1 MTKQATRFDFT
12 NRAIKA
18 LPAAAPDT
26 KGDEYTDKCCAGLK
40 VYVGLTG
47 RKVFW
52 YRYTT
57 LAGKKRAIRI
67 GDFSTS
73 GIDVAEARQTVAK
86 YRAIVDRGGDPQ
98 DARDR
103 VRSMPSFENF
113 VEEQYFPYAVAVKRS
128 YKDDVSRYKNHLKAK
143 FGRSRLVAI
152 TKRDIEQHHAD
163 VASKQS
169 PATANRHLALLSA
182 ILRKALEW
190 NVIDVN
196 PCTGVK
202 QFKENNCRQ
211 AFLSMEQIGA
221 YMLALDA
228 DENKVAVGALKLAL
242 LTGAR
247 RGEVLAAKHADISLD
262 QGIWLLPMTKN
273 GRSRHVSLS
282 AEAKALISSM
292 PRHPE
297 SPWLFPGYLDPMK
310 PAHNI
315 TKTHKRALLAAKLPL
330 STRIHDLRHTNA
342 SVMASSGVISLMTI
356 QKNLGH
362 STPDMSLRYAH
373 LADKTLHEAS
383 SFVGSAV
390 TDAVA
395 AARAKLKEAEEKN
408 AELEAVA

>member
-40 VYVGLTG
+40 ISVGLTG

-67 GDFSTS
+67 GDFG

-103 VRSMPSFENF
+103 VKAMPTFGEF
-113 VEEQYFPYAVAVKRS
+113 VEGPYFDYAKVVKRS
-128 YKDDVSRYKNHLKAK
+128 FKDDYGRYHNHLKAK
-143 FGRSRLVAI
+143 FSKSRLVAI

-163 VASKQS
+163 IANKQS

-182 ILRKALEW
+182 IMRKALEW

-196 PCTGVK
+196 PCQGVK
-202 QFKENNCRQ
+202 QFKENNSRQ
-211 AFLSMEQIGA
+211 AFLNMEQIGR
-221 YMLALDA
+221 YVLALEA
-228 DENKVAVGALKLAL
+228 DENKVAAGALKLAL

-247 RGEVLAAKHADISLD
+247 RGEVLSAKHADVHLD
-262 QGIWLLPMTKN
+262 QGVWLLPMTKN
-273 GRSRHVSLS
+273 GRSRNVSLS
-282 AEAKALISSM
+282 VEARNLISSL
-292 PRHPE
+292 PRHPD

-315 TKTHKRALLAAKLPL
+315 TKTHKRALFVAKLPP

-342 SVMASSGVISLMTI
+342 SVMASSGAINLMTI

-362 STPDMSLRYAH
+362 STPEMSLRYAH
-373 LADKTLHEAS
+373 LADKTALEAASYVGNAVSNAVS
-383 SFVGSAV
+383 SAKERLRKLEEV
-390 TDAVA
+390 DA
-395 AARAKLKEAEEKN
+395 EF
-408 AELEAVA
+408 EAVA